1 MDEKDVTKVIS
12 IVNRYADIK
21 CDNGLYVA
29 SCGWED
35 DPGKWFILF
44 YSINKDWQKIKEE
57 LVYIDSVE
65 IEE

>member
-12 IVNRYADIK
+12 IINRHADIK

-35 DPGKWFILF
+35 DPDKWFILF
-44 YSINKDWQKIKEE
+44 YSINKDWKKIKEE
-57 LVYIDSVE
+57 LAYIDSVE